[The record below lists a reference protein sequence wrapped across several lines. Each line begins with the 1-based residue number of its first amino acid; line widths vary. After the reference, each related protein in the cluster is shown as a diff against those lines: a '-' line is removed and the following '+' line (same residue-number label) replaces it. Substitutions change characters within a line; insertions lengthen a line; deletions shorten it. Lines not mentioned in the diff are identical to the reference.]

1 MAVLERGSSRLNP
14 DKKDRSFL
22 WNLGALGAN
31 YGNSM
36 LQGMGLNLGV
46 EMPELT
52 DDWAKTINPLVT
64 SYGNLN
70 GSLGIKALT
79 MGMGGNNTTT
89 VSKYG
94 GKLKYCKGGK
104 MKYPDGGIV
113 NPVPNKYI
121 IIPKRVPKVLNGE
134 QLATLTTVNDTLV
147 GQDYGSWGEG
157 LRGVNVPLP
166 LPRDTKG
173 KVLYGNKI
181 DQNTMVEKKKYG
193 GMLTRYSGNTHEF
206 GGIPISQTDEVEDNE
221 TSFNMSDGNKY
232 IFSHSIPFPDKK
244 YSFADKSKRIEAKY
258 KKRLKGDDKLATDAL
273 KIELEGLAN
282 LQESLKQE
290 YNAKNY
296 RYGGRIQHG
305 EIYDPST
312 LTSDILPQA
321 YYNNALRQPYNNSTP
336 PLKIFTAAEAQALM
350 NKSLSQPQKNTRLAE
365 LPDPHGT
372 PVILGNS
379 TPNYSTD
386 LTKFNPKMSGVGN
399 SFNPGYNQ
407 DFTIPALGYAAQ
419 ALSNLPSLLTKE
431 DKVRYDRITPDKI
444 DLSQQRTEARRNRN
458 LAYSTAQRNSGL
470 MGNKAGNYVN
480 AALSGLLTGY
490 GDVFNQSILAE
501 QLQNMESSSK
511 TKFANADIAMKEA
524 EAKQMEKDA
533 VRSIKNEAYGNL
545 GDIAATAGNDYQK
558 MMSDADMMDWLRYA
572 NPDYSWKY
580 DPMTGKKIPYRIKN
594 KYGGKVRRVK

>member
-36 LQGMGLNLGV
+36 LQGIGLNLGA

-52 DDWAKTINPLVT
+52 DDWAKTINPLV
-64 SYGNLN
+64 SSFGNLN
-70 GSLGIKALT
+70 GSLGMNSLT
-79 MGMGGNNTTT
+79 MGMGGGGTTT

-121 IIPKRVPKVLNGE
+121 IIPKKVPKVLNGE
-134 QLATLTTVNDTLV
+134 QLSTLTTVNDTLV
-147 GQDYGSWGEG
+147 GQDYGSWGDG
-157 LRGVNVPLP
+157 LKGVNIPLP

-181 DQNTMVEKKKYG
+181 DQNIMVEKKKYG
-193 GMLTRYSGNTHEF
+193 GMLTKYSGNTHEF
-206 GGIPISQTDEVEDNE
+206 GGIPISQQDEVEDNE
-221 TSFNMSDGNKY
+221 TSFNMKDGNKY
-232 IFSHSIPFPDKK
+232 IFSHSIPFMDKK

-273 KIELEGLAN
+273 TIELEGLAN
-282 LQESLKQE
+282 LQEEVKSITQPKETRGYANGGFLTPEILKSINDYTSNPSL
-290 YNAKNY
+290 
-296 RYGGRIQHG
+296 
-305 EIYDPST
+305 
-312 LTSDILPQA
+312 
-321 YYNNALRQPYNNSTP
+321 
-336 PLKIFTAAEAQALM
+336 
-350 NKSLSQPQKNTRLAE
+350 
-365 LPDPHGT
+365 
-372 PVILGNS
+372 
-379 TPNYSTD
+379 YSTD
-386 LTKFNPKMSGVGN
+386 VPNGTFGMYNSGVNLMQPKGISVN
-399 SFNPGYNQ
+399 PNKNKSFLTTSNNRINTNNTLNTDNFKQ

-458 LAYSTAQRNSGL
+458 LLYSTAQRNSGL

-480 AALSGLLTGY
+480 AVLSGALSGY

-533 VRSIKNEAYGNL
+533 VRSIKNNAYGNL

-558 MMSDADMMDWLRYA
+558 MMQDAEKMQWLKYA
-572 NPDYSWKY
+572 NPNYSWKY
-580 DPMTGKKIPYRIKN
+580 DPLTGEMVPYRVN
-594 KYGGKVRRVK
+594 KYGGKMRRAK